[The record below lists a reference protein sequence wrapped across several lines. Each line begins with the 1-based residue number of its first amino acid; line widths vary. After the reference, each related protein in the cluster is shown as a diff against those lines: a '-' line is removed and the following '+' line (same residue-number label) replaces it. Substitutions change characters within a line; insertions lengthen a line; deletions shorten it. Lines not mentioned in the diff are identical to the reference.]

1 MSTREKAFSIIDQ
14 MTEKQ
19 LEAFVQMFSD
29 FFDDEVPNEH
39 LLKAMHETEDI
50 LSGKVYSKGY
60 NNMEELLKDWEEA

>member
-29 FFDDEVPNEH
+29 FFDDEVPNEETR
-39 LLKAMHETEDI
+39 LAMQETEDI
-50 LSGKVYSKGY
+50 LSGKINVKGY
-60 NNMEELLKDWEEA
+60 NSVEELFEELNQ